1 MESDLEPPAWW
12 PWGLLERYK
21 PGSWQRSGAALRNG
35 MDTVLWGESY
45 VGKSSH
51 LSPGRGWAG
60 MVEDTGTATTEQVV
74 ILQCVALKEES
85 SHL

>member
-1 MESDLEPPAWW
+1 M
-12 PWGLLERYK
+12 G
-21 PGSWQRSGAALRNG
+21 
-35 MDTVLWGESY
+35 TVLWGESY

-51 LSPGRGWAG
+51 LPPGRGWAG
-60 MVEDTGTATTEQVV
+60 MVEDTGSATTEQAV